1 MLYSPPPGFEDLA
14 HLLPATARDGGAQV
28 HDTDDGEGLDDGDGE
43 GLDDGDGEGLDDG
56 DGEGLDD
63 GDGEDEEDGLDWT
76 TTTIMTIVKRKKKEM

>member
-28 HDTDDGEGLDDGDGE
+28 HDTDDGEGLN
-43 GLDDGDGEGLDDG
+43 DG